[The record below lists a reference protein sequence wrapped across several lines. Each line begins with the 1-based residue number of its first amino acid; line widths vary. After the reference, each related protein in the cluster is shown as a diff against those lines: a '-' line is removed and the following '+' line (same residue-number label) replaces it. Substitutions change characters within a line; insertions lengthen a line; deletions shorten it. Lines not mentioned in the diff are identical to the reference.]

1 MARKPVAATVVGTL
15 LIVVCDDGS
24 VYEFDPNGMWIER
37 KPIPGTAA
45 AHADEIRR
53 QEPRFD

>member
-37 KPIPGTAA
+37 SPIPGTPA
-45 AHADEIRR
+45 AHTNEVRR